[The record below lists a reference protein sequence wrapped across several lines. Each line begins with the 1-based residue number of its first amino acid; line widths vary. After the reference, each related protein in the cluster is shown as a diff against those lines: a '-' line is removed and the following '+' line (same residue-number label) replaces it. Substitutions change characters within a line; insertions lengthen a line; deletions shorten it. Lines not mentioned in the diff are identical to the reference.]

1 MSHIAN
7 NVAAQ
12 NIWDTLRRS
21 TQSRIG
27 LGRSG
32 DALPTTRVLEFG
44 TAHAAARDAV
54 HTPLDAQALAG
65 RIDGLG
71 LGAPLLVTSRATDR
85 SEYLRRPD
93 LGRAPADGAL
103 DVLPGSGGDIGIVL
117 ADGLSPRALDD
128 HGVPLLQALHRRL

>member
-12 NIWDTLRRS
+12 NIWDTLRQS

-71 LGAPLLVTSRATDR
+71 LASIR
-85 SEYLRRPD
+85 
-93 LGRAPADGAL
+93 
-103 DVLPGSGGDIGIVL
+103 
-117 ADGLSPRALDD
+117 GLE
-128 HGVPLLQALHRRL
+128 